1 MQAYN
6 VYSQLLRA
14 DTAIGATVATT
25 VAGLGTA
32 TDGKI
37 GLIRAGSTPFDFVQV
52 IYDATYAKWVSAP
65 FFIIRNGTGANN
77 GVAPGSPLPCSL
89 AGGGA
94 GTEYGFASGIIKH
107 KPMTDAGLG
116 LQVQSLGR
124 WSVSSGTATMK

>member
-52 IYDATYAKWVSAP
+52 IYDATYAKWVSP
-65 FFIIRNGTGANN
+65 V
-77 GVAPGSPLPCSL
+77 VASLPSGWGNWSAGSPTTASMGL
-89 AGGGA
+89 AGA
-94 GTEYGFASGIIKH
+94 VASSTQHHLKIVQKVF
-107 KPMTDAGLG
+107 TDAGLT
-116 LQVQSLGR
+116 LQFR
-124 WSVSSGTATMK
+124 F